1 MVKENK
7 RLEFLIEE
15 ASLKAIDV
23 LDSELKEEKVDFSEI
38 HKKKM
43 NRLFA
48 KQKNKE
54 NIICISRITK
64 KIAIVLFLFITIS
77 FTLIFSVQAWRAKF
91 LNYIMEK
98 TDSYI
103 EFDFDVKN
111 SYSNDRVNLL
121 YVPDNFEKSKESMV
135 GDVMI
140 TKFNNEKDYF
150 CIQVSSVEGKMQVD
164 VEDSEIEEIIGEN
177 SDIMIIKKAEKISL
191 VWQDGFYSYVL
202 YGNIEKE
209 ELLKIA
215 YNVKNN

>member
-1 MVKENK
+1 M
-7 RLEFLIEE
+7 
-15 ASLKAIDV
+15 
-23 LDSELKEEKVDFSEI
+23 DSELKEEEVDFSEI

-121 YVPDNFEKSKESMV
+121 YVPDDFEKSKESMV

>member
-121 YVPDNFEKSKESMV
+121 YVPDDFEKSKESMV